1 MPRCANYFFAK
12 RIARSSSSSSFFFVF
27 NLPTTVTYLIA
38 MAAPSEAFPLAN
50 RPSGLPRVTPFLVK
64 VTDSGL
70 KSLQDALQSKSPTGL
85 SEGQI
90 VFGANTR
97 PFKFTVSDMQQDTGA
112 KGPLEAAEQFVSDG
126 RWCKLGLMRYR
137 ATIMATDDS
146 YQSTKRKALQAEQ
159 DAKKAS
165 AKVKSSVKIWN
176 KVNDAAS
183 AMTRC
188 QRMPLR
194 AVSSSECKTT
204 SSISKPSSQKAPTA
218 NQRGLD
224 VTKKTLRERV
234 IHHLLIRSCS
244 PKELLSRLVKEGL
257 SADERQNFESTFDA
271 VAQVKSQTSSNGL
284 KQQCLSEVSDE
295 WPFYS
300 SWDRQVAKRAL
311 AARLSLG
318 SKRENCTNV
327 PLEMVP
333 KKEESKKSR
342 PVAGSSGSSKAKH
355 TQGARSILDD
365 LLPSDNDYAAPVAKQ
380 QKVSTQVCEK
390 VAPPSSSSSSMLR
403 KEPGFGGEPLAQPPP
418 PPQDKAK
425 VPVNSSHITKSS
437 NGYESGQRKRPHNA
451 DSDGHDSSTT
461 STESH
466 SSSSN
471 NTCYNKKGK
480 SSVSLNSPPLD
491 AALLDEYPV
500 IETLQERQKYKE
512 LFDRDYPKYLKFY
525 GKLSTIA
532 REFLELGEK
541 LRETDQG
548 SAEYAAIEREI
559 CDRYRRFREDPAL
572 DGLRKQHDSIR
583 AKLAAIKSRVVS
595 FDKRHQCEIEE
606 ADDSD

>member
-1 MPRCANYFFAK
+1 
-12 RIARSSSSSSFFFVF
+12 
-27 NLPTTVTYLIA
+27 
-38 MAAPSEAFPLAN
+38 MAAPSEAFPLAS

-70 KSLQDALQSKSPTGL
+70 KSLQDAVQSKSPTGASSSITFKL

-112 KGPLEAAEQFVSDG
+112 KGPLEAAEQLVSDG
-126 RWCKLGLMRYR
+126 RWYKLGLMRYR

-165 AKVKSSVKIWN
+165 AKVLKQPKATVGASKSSVKIWK
-176 KVNDAAS
+176 KVNEAAS
-183 AMTRC
+183 AMMTKC

-204 SSISKPSSQKAPTA
+204 SSSSSIKPPSHKAPTA

-271 VAQVKSQTSSNGL
+271 VAQVKSQTSSNGAAAAAIYEL

-311 AARLSLG
+311 AARLSLR
-318 SKRENCTNV
+318 SKRENNSSV

-342 PVAGSSGSSKAKH
+342 PVAGSSGSSKAKQ

-365 LLPSDNDYAAPVAKQ
+365 LLPSDNDYAAPAPKQ
-380 QKVSTQVCEK
+380 QKVSTQTSE
-390 VAPPSSSSSSMLR
+390 
-403 KEPGFGGEPLAQPPP
+403 KEPRFGSEQQPPPPP

-425 VPVNSSHITKSS
+425 VPVNSSHVTKSS

-451 DSDGHDSSTT
+451 DYSDGQSPHHGSSTT
-461 STESH
+461 STESR

-471 NTCYNKKGK
+471 TCYSRNAK
-480 SSVSLNSPPLD
+480 SCVTLRSPPLD
-491 AALLDEYPV
+491 ASLLDEYPD
-500 IETLQERQKYKE
+500 IETLEERQKYKE
-512 LFDRDYPKYLKFY
+512 LFDRDYPKYLKSY
-525 GKLSTIA
+525 EKLSTIA
-532 REFLELGEK
+532 REFLELGER

-548 SAEYAAIEREI
+548 SAEYAAMEREI
-559 CDRYRRFREDPAL
+559 CDRYRRFREDPSL
-572 DGLRKQHDSIR
+572 HSLRKQHDSIR

-595 FDKRHQCEIEE
+595 FDQRHQCETDE